1 MGFPPNEALFDW
13 IESIA
18 TVTTPSR
25 IVVCNGSASEL
36 DELETKMVSDGS
48 LIPLNPS
55 KFPHSFLHRSHPSD
69 VARTEQ
75 LTFICSE
82 ERDDAGPTNNWM
94 SPEEA
99 RSRVWPLFSKCM
111 AGRTMYVVPYVM
123 GPVASPFSRVGVEIT
138 DSPYVVANL
147 RIMTRMG
154 EIALRKLGDSTDFVR
169 GVHSLGDLSPERRFI
184 CHFPETATV
193 WSIGSGYG
201 GNALLSKKCHAL
213 RLASFQARN
222 EGWLAEHMLVVGVT
236 DPRGRTTYFAAAF
249 PSGCGKTNLSMLV
262 PSLPGYHVE
271 TVGDDIA
278 WMRVGSDGRLWA
290 INPEAGMFGIA
301 VGTNMK
307 TNPNAMRAVS
317 RDTIFTNV
325 GLGPDMTPWWEGS
338 GNARTEGTLDWRGR
352 PVETGGKEPLAH
364 PNARYTAPARQC
376 PSVGAKIED
385 PRGVPI
391 SGIIFGGRRA
401 TLAPLVF
408 EATSFAHGVYVGATL
423 VSETT
428 SAATGATGV
437 ARNDPMAMLPFCGYN
452 MADYFRHWL
461 DVGKRLSSPP
471 KIFHVNWFRRDADG
485 NMLWPG
491 YGENIRVLAWM
502 IDRIHG
508 DADARST
515 LLGRVPTPKGIDLSG
530 LGMPDGAYDELFDID
545 RDAWMNEAEE
555 QRRFLDQFGSRLPD
569 VLVREH
575 GALIG
580 RIGATGS
587 GRWAAAPSGA
597 RVTSIAPG
605 RRVYRRS
612 AGPR

>member
-1 MGFPPNEALFDW
+1 MSLRPNVALSDW

-18 TVTTPSR
+18 RVTTPSR
-25 IVVCNGSASEL
+25 IVVCDGSDREL
-36 DELETKMVSDGS
+36 RGLEAEMVADGS
-48 LIPLNPS
+48 LIPLDAA

-82 ERDDAGPTNNWM
+82 SREDAGPTNNWM
-94 SPEEA
+94 SPDDA
-99 RSRVWPLFSKCM
+99 RARVWPLFSKCM

-154 EIALRKLGDSTDFVR
+154 DIALRKLGDSESFVR

-213 RLASFQARN
+213 RLASVQAKN

-249 PSGCGKTNLSMLV
+249 PSGCGKTNLAMLV
-262 PSLPGYHVE
+262 PSKSGYRVE
-271 TVGDDIA
+271 TIGDDIA

-301 VGTNMK
+301 VGTNTK
-307 TNPNAMRAVS
+307 TNPNAMDAVS

-325 GLGPDMTPWWEGS
+325 ALRPDMTPWWEGI
-338 GNARTEGTLDWRGR
+338 GEPAPPGTLDWQGR
-352 PVETGGKEPLAH
+352 PSSPDRKDPLAH
-364 PNARYTAPARQC
+364 PNARYTAAASQC
-376 PSVGAKIED
+376 PSVSEGIHL
-385 PRGVPI
+385 PGGVPI

-401 TLAPLVF
+401 RLAPLVF

-428 SAATGATGV
+428 AAATGKLGV
-437 ARNDPMAMLPFCGYN
+437 ARHDPMAMLPFCGYN

-461 DVGKRLSSPP
+461 DVGKRLAHPP
-471 KIFHVNWFRRDADG
+471 RVFHVNWFRTADAHPNARENNG
-485 NMLWPG
+485 AFLWPG
-491 YGENIRVLAWM
+491 YSENIRVLEWM

-515 LLGRVPTPKGIDLSG
+515 LLGYVPTPGGIDLSG
-530 LGMPDGAYDELFDID
+530 LGMPSDAYEELFEID
-545 RDAWMNEAEE
+545 GDAWATEAEE
-555 QRRFLDQFGSRLPD
+555 HFRFLSQFGSRLPD
-569 VLVREH
+569 ALVGEHAALVR
-575 GALIG
+575 
-580 RIGATGS
+580 RIASARS
-587 GRWAAAPSGA
+587 GPSFSAAAA
-597 RVTSIAPG
+597 RMTAN
-605 RRVYRRS
+605 
-612 AGPR
+612 PRPAASR